1 MIPQA
6 GSQYVNPF
14 LDEQNYYPN
23 SQNTYSTSQ
32 GLGYDGIANQLQTS
46 QVASAGLFNQAGVG
60 TVAGGAFAA
69 ASQVPTSAVGG
80 SPLAN
85 SGTPS
90 SLGSVSSTAPMVRR
104 HMPQPSFGSTA
115 QAQYR
120 GLAEP
125 ADSRF

>member
-1 MIPQA
+1 VIPQA

-14 LDEQNYYPN
+14 LDYPS
-23 SQNTYSTSQ
+23 SQAAT
-32 GLGYDGIANQLQTS
+32 
-46 QVASAGLFNQAGVG
+46 
-60 TVAGGAFAA
+60 GGAFAA
-69 ASQVPTSAVGG
+69 ATQIPTSAVGG

-90 SLGSVSSTAPMVRR
+90 SLGSVYSTAPMVRR
-104 HMPQPSFGSTA
+104 HMPQPSFGSMPT
-115 QAQYR
+115 QYR